1 MEFQQ
6 RNLCRIVALLISCIG
21 SASTMA
27 AGPLIQGGGSLLVG
41 PVIGAIGNAGTE
53 IGMFGTTEGSFTYY
67 ATSPGGGQAAF
78 LNNQPTYLNAN
89 LTGTI
94 DFANTD
100 ITLQAAD
107 IASYR
112 TGLGATSG
120 PLIQIPYV
128 VTPITIPIVNGPIV
142 TSTTT
147 PQTTPNHAHSI
158 ALNDDDL
165 CGIFS
170 GKLTNWNQV
179 INPETGS
186 PYAFNASI
194 TVIYRPVGD
203 DGANKMLTRHLAAV
217 CSPSNTAAGVTFVER
232 INPAASFPN
241 GIVPANFVAATSSSA
256 SRIALLSSTGA
267 AVSYLTPAHTNA
279 FLAPSSGVVATPG
292 AAQLPV
298 ASLVNTND
306 GKYYA
311 PTYSNA
317 AMALGTARP
326 PNDRTTASNPAA
338 WVPDIGNPV
347 AGYPVSYT
355 SQIILSQ
362 CYLDPNVK
370 IAIHDFLSSHYT
382 NASFASIVHG
392 NGFDTV
398 PPNFRTAISNTFLSN
413 ANGYSLDI
421 GNTSVCTGTIT
432 GR

>member
-1 MEFQQ
+1 MEFKQH
-6 RNLCRIVALLISCIG
+6 NLCRIVALLIAGIG
-21 SASTMA
+21 SATAMA
-27 AGPLIQGGGSLLVG
+27 AGPLIQGGGSLLIA
-41 PVIGAIGNAGTE
+41 PVIGAIGNTETE
-53 IGMFGTTEGSFTYY
+53 IGMFGTAAGSFNYH
-67 ATSPGGGQAAF
+67 AASPGGGQAAF
-78 LNNQPTYLNAN
+78 LDNQPTYLNAN

-94 DFANTD
+94 HFANAD
-100 ITLQAAD
+100 ITLQPAA
-107 IASYR
+107 IASYQ

-128 VTPITIPIVNGPIV
+128 VTPITIPIVNGPAV

-147 PQTTPNHAHSI
+147 PQTTPNQTHSI
-158 ALNDDDL
+158 ALNDNDL

-186 PYAFNASI
+186 PYVLNASI
-194 TVIYRPVGD
+194 TVIYLPVGD
-203 DGANKMLTRHLAAV
+203 EGANKMLTRHLAAV

-241 GIVPANFVAATSSSA
+241 GIVPANFVAVTSSNA
-256 SRIALLSSTGA
+256 VRNALLSSTGA

-279 FLAPSSGVVATPG
+279 LLAPSSMVVATSG

-317 AMALGTARP
+317 ATALGTAHA

-338 WVPDIGNPV
+338 WVPDIGNPIS
-347 AGYPVSYT
+347 GYPVSYT
-355 SQIILSQ
+355 SQILLSQ
-362 CYLDPNVK
+362 CYVDPNVK
-370 IAIHDFLSSHYT
+370 IAVHDFLNNHYT
-382 NASFASIVHG
+382 SASFASIVHG

-398 PPNFRTAISNTFLSN
+398 PLNFRTAISNTFLSN
-413 ANGYSLDI
+413 ASGFNLDI
-421 GNTSVCTGTIT
+421 GNTSVCAGSIT